1 MNKFFKSVAS
11 YSWGVL
17 LFALL
22 FLAAGICLIAFP
34 GDALPTAVLTI
45 SIITI
50 VFGVVLILI
59 ALLDKKRQAKFFFFL
74 LGGACALF
82 AGIFLLIKRND
93 DAVLLLALFIGAVM
107 MIDGSFKL
115 HAAVSTKQFKNAVW
129 WILLVLS
136 LLTIAG
142 GLFLIKW
149 PPEDV
154 KACSIMMGIF
164 MILDA
169 IQNVF
174 ITFYTP
180 AVERKLKREFLS
192 EAAGQANAEKQA
204 DETQNAETATSDEPA
219 AEPEKTKN
227 ADDDVKTQAA
237 AEPEKTKKK
246 RGFGL
251 FGKRK
256 KAKTETSSDASE
268 AKADEKADEAAASE
282 QPEEVVDAE
291 PDVVIP
297 GETDDVIETVVV
309 KDNADENAE
318 N

>member
-154 KACSIMMGIF
+154 KACSVMMGIF

-192 EAAGQANAEKQA
+192 EAADQANAEKQA

-227 ADDDVKTQAA
+227 ADDDVKTQAT

-256 KAKTETSSDASE
+256 KAETETTSDASE
-268 AKADEKADEAAASE
+268 AKADEKADEAATSE

>member
-34 GDALPTAVLTI
+34 GDALETAVLTI

-50 VFGVVLILI
+50 VFGVVLILM

-93 DAVLLLALFIGAVM
+93 GAVLLLALFIGAVM

-154 KACSIMMGIF
+154 KACSVMMGIF

-192 EAAGQANAEKQA
+192 EAADQANAEKQA
-204 DETQNAETATSDEPA
+204 DETQNAETAASDEPA

-256 KAKTETSSDASE
+256 KAETETSSDASE
-268 AKADEKADEAAASE
+268 AEADEAATSD

>member
-34 GDALPTAVLTI
+34 GNALETAVLTI

-50 VFGVVLILI
+50 VFGVVLILM

-93 DAVLLLALFIGAVM
+93 GAVLLLALFIGAVM

-154 KACSIMMGIF
+154 KACSVMMGIF

-192 EAAGQANAEKQA
+192 EAAGQANAENQA

-219 AEPEKTKN
+219 AEPEKTKK
-227 ADDDVKTQAA
+227 ADDDVKTQAT

-256 KAKTETSSDASE
+256 KAETETSSDASE
-268 AKADEKADEAAASE
+268 AKADEAAASE

>member
-154 KACSIMMGIF
+154 KACSVMMGIF

-192 EAAGQANAEKQA
+192 EAADQANAEKQA

-237 AEPEKTKKK
+237 AEPEKMKKK

-256 KAKTETSSDASE
+256 KAETETSSDASE

>member
-154 KACSIMMGIF
+154 KACSVMMGIF

-219 AEPEKTKN
+219 AEPEKTK
-227 ADDDVKTQAA
+227 
-237 AEPEKTKKK
+237 KK

-256 KAKTETSSDASE
+256 KAETETSSDASE
-268 AKADEKADEAAASE
+268 AKADEAAASE
-282 QPEEVVDAE
+282 QSEEVVDAE

>member
-1 MNKFFKSVAS
+1 M
-11 YSWGVL
+11 
-17 LFALL
+17 
-22 FLAAGICLIAFP
+22 
-34 GDALPTAVLTI
+34 
-45 SIITI
+45 
-50 VFGVVLILI
+50 
-59 ALLDKKRQAKFFFFL
+59 
-74 LGGACALF
+74 GGACALF

-154 KACSIMMGIF
+154 KACSVMMGIF

-192 EAAGQANAEKQA
+192 EAAGQANAENQA
-204 DETQNAETATSDEPA
+204 DETQNAETAASDEPA
-219 AEPEKTKN
+219 AEP
-227 ADDDVKTQAA
+227 A

-256 KAKTETSSDASE
+256 KAETETSSDASG
-268 AKADEKADEAAASE
+268 AKADEAAASE

>member
-34 GDALPTAVLTI
+34 GDALETAVLTI

-50 VFGVVLILI
+50 VFGVVLILM

-93 DAVLLLALFIGAVM
+93 GAVLLLALFIGAVM

-154 KACSIMMGIF
+154 KACSVMMGIF

-204 DETQNAETATSDEPA
+204 DETQNAETAASDESA

-227 ADDDVKTQAA
+227 ADDDVKTQAT

-256 KAKTETSSDASE
+256 KAETETSSDASE
-268 AKADEKADEAAASE
+268 AKADEAAASE

>member
-192 EAAGQANAEKQA
+192 ESAGQANAEKQA

-227 ADDDVKTQAA
+227 ADDDVKTQAT

-256 KAKTETSSDASE
+256 KAETETSSDASE

>member
-154 KACSIMMGIF
+154 KACSVMMGIF

-256 KAKTETSSDASE
+256 KAETETSSDASE
-268 AKADEKADEAAASE
+268 AKADEAAASE
-282 QPEEVVDAE
+282 QSEEVVDAE

>member
-154 KACSIMMGIF
+154 KACSVMMGIF

-192 EAAGQANAEKQA
+192 EAAGQANAEKRA

-256 KAKTETSSDASE
+256 KAETETSSDASE
-268 AKADEKADEAAASE
+268 AKADEAAASE
-282 QPEEVVDAE
+282 QSEEVVDAE

>member
-34 GDALPTAVLTI
+34 GDALETAVLTI

-154 KACSIMMGIF
+154 KACSVMMGIF

-256 KAKTETSSDASE
+256 KAETETSSDASE
-268 AKADEKADEAAASE
+268 AKADEAAASE
-282 QPEEVVDAE
+282 QSEEVVDAE

>member
-154 KACSIMMGIF
+154 KACSVMMGIF

-192 EAAGQANAEKQA
+192 ETAGQANAEKQA

-227 ADDDVKTQAA
+227 ADDDVTTQAT

-256 KAKTETSSDASE
+256 KAETETSSDASE
-268 AKADEKADEAAASE
+268 AKADEAAASE

-297 GETDDVIETVVV
+297 EKTDDVIETVVV

>member
-129 WILLVLS
+129 WILLVIS

-154 KACSIMMGIF
+154 KACSVMMGIF

-192 EAAGQANAEKQA
+192 EAADQANAEKQA
-204 DETQNAETATSDEPA
+204 DEKQNAETATSDEPA
-219 AEPEKTKN
+219 ADHEKTKN

-256 KAKTETSSDASE
+256 KAETETSSDASE

>member
-34 GDALPTAVLTI
+34 GDALETAVLTI

-50 VFGVVLILI
+50 VFGVVLILM
-59 ALLDKKRQAKFFFFL
+59 ALLDKRRQAKFFFFL

-93 DAVLLLALFIGAVM
+93 GAVLLLALFIGAVM

-154 KACSIMMGIF
+154 KACSVMMGIF

-192 EAAGQANAEKQA
+192 EAAGQANAEIQA

-219 AEPEKTKN
+219 AEPEKTKK
-227 ADDDVKTQAA
+227 ADDDVKTQAT

-256 KAKTETSSDASE
+256 KAETETSSDASE
-268 AKADEKADEAAASE
+268 AKADEAAASE

>member
-154 KACSIMMGIF
+154 KACSVMMGIF

-192 EAAGQANAEKQA
+192 EAAGQANAENQA
-204 DETQNAETATSDEPA
+204 DETQNAETAASDEPA

-256 KAKTETSSDASE
+256 KAETETSSDASE
-268 AKADEKADEAAASE
+268 AKADEAAASE

>member
-34 GDALPTAVLTI
+34 GDALKTAVLTI

-154 KACSIMMGIF
+154 KACSVMMGIF

-192 EAAGQANAEKQA
+192 ETAGQANAEKQA

-227 ADDDVKTQAA
+227 ADDDVKTQAT

-256 KAKTETSSDASE
+256 KAETETSSDASE
-268 AKADEKADEAAASE
+268 AKADEAAASE

-297 GETDDVIETVVV
+297 EKTDDVIETVVV

>member
-115 HAAVSTKQFKNAVW
+115 HTAVSTKQFKNAVW

-174 ITFYTP
+174 ITLYTP

-256 KAKTETSSDASE
+256 KAETETSSDASE
-268 AKADEKADEAAASE
+268 AKADEAVASE
-282 QPEEVVDAE
+282 QSEEIVDAE

>member
-34 GDALPTAVLTI
+34 GDALKTAVLTI

-154 KACSIMMGIF
+154 KACSVMMGIF

-192 EAAGQANAEKQA
+192 ETAGQANAEKQA

-227 ADDDVKTQAA
+227 ADDDVTTQAT

-256 KAKTETSSDASE
+256 KAETETSSDASE
-268 AKADEKADEAAASE
+268 AKADEAAASE

-297 GETDDVIETVVV
+297 EKTDDVIETVVV

>member
-154 KACSIMMGIF
+154 KACSIMMVIF
-164 MILDA
+164 RILDA

-227 ADDDVKTQAA
+227 ADDDVKTQAT

-256 KAKTETSSDASE
+256 KAETETSSDASE
-268 AKADEKADEAAASE
+268 AKADEAAASE

>member
-192 EAAGQANAEKQA
+192 ESAGQANAEKQA

-256 KAKTETSSDASE
+256 KAETETSSDASE
-268 AKADEKADEAAASE
+268 AKADEAAASE
-282 QPEEVVDAE
+282 QSEEVVDAE

>member
-34 GDALPTAVLTI
+34 GDALETAVLTI

-50 VFGVVLILI
+50 VFGVVLILM

-93 DAVLLLALFIGAVM
+93 GAVLLLALFIGAVM

-192 EAAGQANAEKQA
+192 ESAGQANAEKQA

-219 AEPEKTKN
+219 AEPEKTTN

-256 KAKTETSSDASE
+256 KAETETSSDASE
-268 AKADEKADEAAASE
+268 AKADEAAASE

-309 KDNADENAE
+309 KDNSDENAE

>member
-34 GDALPTAVLTI
+34 GDALKTAVLTI

-82 AGIFLLIKRND
+82 AGIFLLIKLND

-154 KACSIMMGIF
+154 KACSVMMGIF

-192 EAAGQANAEKQA
+192 ETAGQANAEKQA

-227 ADDDVKTQAA
+227 ADDDVKTQAT

-256 KAKTETSSDASE
+256 KAETETSSDASE
-268 AKADEKADEAAASE
+268 AKADEAAASE

-297 GETDDVIETVVV
+297 EKTDDVIETVVV

>member
-154 KACSIMMGIF
+154 KACSVMMGIF

-256 KAKTETSSDASE
+256 KAETETSSDASE
-268 AKADEKADEAAASE
+268 AKADEAAASE
-282 QPEEVVDAE
+282 QPEDVVDAE

>member
-154 KACSIMMGIF
+154 KACSVMMGIF

-192 EAAGQANAEKQA
+192 EAADQANAEKQA
-204 DETQNAETATSDEPA
+204 NETQNAETAASDEPA

-227 ADDDVKTQAA
+227 ADDDVKTQAT

-256 KAKTETSSDASE
+256 KAETETSSDASE

>member
-154 KACSIMMGIF
+154 KACSVMMGIF

-192 EAAGQANAEKQA
+192 ESAGQANAEKQA
-204 DETQNAETATSDEPA
+204 DETQNAETAASDESA

-227 ADDDVKTQAA
+227 ADDDVKTQAT

-256 KAKTETSSDASE
+256 KAETETSSDASE
-268 AKADEKADEAAASE
+268 AKADEAAASE
-282 QPEEVVDAE
+282 QSEEVVDAE

>member
-154 KACSIMMGIF
+154 KACSVMMGIF

-192 EAAGQANAEKQA
+192 ESAGQANAEKQA

-256 KAKTETSSDASE
+256 KAETETSSDASE
-268 AKADEKADEAAASE
+268 AKADEAAASE

-291 PDVVIP
+291 PD
-297 GETDDVIETVVV
+297 DVIETVVV

>member
-59 ALLDKKRQAKFFFFL
+59 ALLDKKRQTKFFFFL

-82 AGIFLLIKRND
+82 AGIFLLIKRD
-93 DAVLLLALFIGAVM
+93 DGAVLLLALFIGAVM

-149 PPEDV
+149 PPEDI
-154 KACSIMMGIF
+154 KACSVMMGIF

-192 EAAGQANAEKQA
+192 ETAGQANAEKQA
-204 DETQNAETATSDEPA
+204 DETQNAETAASDEP
-219 AEPEKTKN
+219 
-227 ADDDVKTQAA
+227 A

-256 KAKTETSSDASE
+256 KAETETSSDASE
-268 AKADEKADEAAASE
+268 AKADEAAASE

>member
-192 EAAGQANAEKQA
+192 EAAGQANAENQA
-204 DETQNAETATSDEPA
+204 DETQNAETAASDEPA

-227 ADDDVKTQAA
+227 ADDDVKTQAT

-256 KAKTETSSDASE
+256 KAETETSSDSSE
-268 AKADEKADEAAASE
+268 AKADEAEASE

>member
-74 LGGACALF
+74 LGGASAHF
-82 AGIFLLIKRND
+82 AGIFLLFKRND

-154 KACSIMMGIF
+154 KACSVMMGIF

-204 DETQNAETATSDEPA
+204 DETQNAETAASDEPA

-256 KAKTETSSDASE
+256 KAETETSSDASE
-268 AKADEKADEAAASE
+268 AKADEAAASE

-309 KDNADENAE
+309 KDSADENAE

>member
-204 DETQNAETATSDEPA
+204 DETQNAETATSAEPA

-256 KAKTETSSDASE
+256 KAETETSSDASE
-268 AKADEKADEAAASE
+268 AKADEAAASE
-282 QPEEVVDAE
+282 QSEEVVDAE

>member
-59 ALLDKKRQAKFFFFL
+59 ALLDKKRQTKFFFFL

-82 AGIFLLIKRND
+82 AGIFLLIKRD
-93 DAVLLLALFIGAVM
+93 DGAVLLLALFIGAVM

-149 PPEDV
+149 PPEDI
-154 KACSIMMGIF
+154 KACSVMMGIF

-192 EAAGQANAEKQA
+192 ETAGQANAEKQA
-204 DETQNAETATSDEPA
+204 DETQNAETAASDEPA

-227 ADDDVKTQAA
+227 ADDDVKKQAT

-256 KAKTETSSDASE
+256 KAETETSSDASE
-268 AKADEKADEAAASE
+268 AKADEAAASE

>member
-34 GDALPTAVLTI
+34 GDALETAVLTI

-50 VFGVVLILI
+50 VFGVVLILM

-93 DAVLLLALFIGAVM
+93 GAVPLLALFIGAVM

-154 KACSIMMGIF
+154 KACSVMMGIF

-192 EAAGQANAEKQA
+192 ETAGQANAEKQA

-227 ADDDVKTQAA
+227 ADDDVKTQAT

-256 KAKTETSSDASE
+256 KAETETSSDASE
-268 AKADEKADEAAASE
+268 AKADEAAASE

-297 GETDDVIETVVV
+297 EKTDDVIETVVV

>member
-256 KAKTETSSDASE
+256 KAETETSSDASE
-268 AKADEKADEAAASE
+268 AKADEAAASE

-297 GETDDVIETVVV
+297 GETDDIIETVVV

>member
-154 KACSIMMGIF
+154 KACSVMMGIF

-204 DETQNAETATSDEPA
+204 DETQNAETAASDEPA

-227 ADDDVKTQAA
+227 ADDDVKTQAT

-256 KAKTETSSDASE
+256 KAETETSSDASE
-268 AKADEKADEAAASE
+268 AKADEAAANE

>member
-34 GDALPTAVLTI
+34 GDALETAVLTI

-154 KACSIMMGIF
+154 KACSVMMGIF

-219 AEPEKTKN
+219 TEPEKTKN

-237 AEPEKTKKK
+237 DEPEKTKKK

-256 KAKTETSSDASE
+256 KAETETSSDASE
-268 AKADEKADEAAASE
+268 AKADEAAAGE
-282 QPEEVVDAE
+282 QSEEVVDAE

>member
-50 VFGVVLILI
+50 VFGVVLILM

-93 DAVLLLALFIGAVM
+93 DAVMLLALFIGAVM

-154 KACSIMMGIF
+154 KACSVMMGIF

-227 ADDDVKTQAA
+227 ADDDVKTQAT

-256 KAKTETSSDASE
+256 KAETETSSDASE
-268 AKADEKADEAAASE
+268 AKADEAAASE

>member
-154 KACSIMMGIF
+154 KACSVMMGIF

-192 EAAGQANAEKQA
+192 EAAGQANAENQA

-219 AEPEKTKN
+219 AEPEKTKK
-227 ADDDVKTQAA
+227 ADDDVKTQAT

-256 KAKTETSSDASE
+256 KAETETSSDASE
-268 AKADEKADEAAASE
+268 AKADEAAASE

>member
-192 EAAGQANAEKQA
+192 ESAGQANAEKQA

-256 KAKTETSSDASE
+256 KAETETSSDASE

-282 QPEEVVDAE
+282 QSEEVVDAE

>member
-34 GDALPTAVLTI
+34 GDALETAVLTI

-50 VFGVVLILI
+50 VFGVVLILM

-93 DAVLLLALFIGAVM
+93 GAVPLLALFIGAVM

-192 EAAGQANAEKQA
+192 EAADQANAEKQA

-227 ADDDVKTQAA
+227 ADDEVKTQAT
-237 AEPEKTKKK
+237 AEHEKTKKK

-256 KAKTETSSDASE
+256 KAETETSSDASE
-268 AKADEKADEAAASE
+268 AKAVEEAASE

-291 PDVVIP
+291 PDVIIP